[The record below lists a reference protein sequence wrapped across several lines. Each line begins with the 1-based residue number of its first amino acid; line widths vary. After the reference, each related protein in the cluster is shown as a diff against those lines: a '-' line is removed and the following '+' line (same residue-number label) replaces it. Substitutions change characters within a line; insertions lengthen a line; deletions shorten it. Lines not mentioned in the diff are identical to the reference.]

1 MSQPPEDP
9 FTTPNNNAGASDTP
23 PPAAPQPEQPAA
35 GAPQPGQP
43 QYGAPQPGQPQY
55 APPPQGAPQPGQ
67 PQYGAPQYAP
77 PPQQPYKNP
86 ATAKNW
92 MGITSLVT
100 SILGISLAGIIFGHL
115 GRSAVRKGEAD
126 NGGMSL
132 AGLIIGYIGLVLS
145 IVAVVAMFAF
155 LGWFVDEC
163 GGSNPADWC
172 TSDVSYTWEAQG
184 A

>member
-9 FTTPNNNAGASDTP
+9 FATPNNNADASATP
-23 PPAAPQPEQPAA
+23 PPAAPQPEQP
-35 GAPQPGQP
+35 GQ
-43 QYGAPQPGQPQY
+43 
-55 APPPQGAPQPGQ
+55 PQPGQ
-67 PQYGAPQYAP
+67 PQYGAPQYAAP
-77 PPQQPYKNP
+77 PQGAPQPGQPPYGAPQYAAQPPQQPYKNP

-126 NGGMSL
+126 NPGMSL
-132 AGLIIGYIGLVLS
+132 AGLIIGYIGMVLS
-145 IVAVVAMFAF
+145 IIAIIAMFAF
-155 LGWFVDEC
+155 FGWFIDEC

-172 TSDVSYTWEAQG
+172 TSEVSYTWEAQG